1 MSNSRKK
8 TINTTLGIWLILITA
23 VILMFLSAQQSGS
36 DGIVNVFEKLNGSD
50 TPTTAG
56 AEETLAASVADVVGV
71 EIYDLSMYEESNQ
84 EYAEALAQ
92 LEEDWFPRKVV
103 IMPKGPE
110 GGEYPNA
117 PLPIYDAFPG
127 QEGETA
133 EGERHTITRTWIGDI
148 AVGAEVILEGVVQQG
163 EWCFVTGET
172 IGGWSSSGW
181 VWCYR
186 VFIPE

>member
-1 MSNSRKK
+1 MSNSKRK
-8 TINTTLGIWLILITA
+8 TLIVLGVVGFLFIVGVSLAFSGVLNA
-23 VILMFLSAQQSGS
+23 GGNLGEVI
-36 DGIVNVFEKLNGSD
+36 EKLNGSD
-50 TPTTAG
+50 MSLTA
-56 AEETLAASVADVVGV
+56 ETQETLVSEVADKVGV
-71 EIYDLSMYEESNQ
+71 EIYDLSMYEESSQ

-103 IMPKGPE
+103 VMPKGPE

-133 EGERHTITRTWIGDI
+133 EGEMYKITRTWIGDI
-148 AVGAEVILEGVVQQG
+148 AVGTEVILEGVVQQG
-163 EWCFVTGET
+163 EWCFVTGEA

-186 VFIPE
+186 LFVPE